1 MTEMQIL
8 RKVLFEEIEK
18 TRNGTADLVN
28 TRVLIAASNAITQ
41 TYNTELKACEV
52 MIKSQ
57 ETGANLKGVE
67 VNIFK
72 EDDKKVIDYKA
83 KDEDL

>member
-41 TYNTELKACEV
+41 TYNTELKARELLMQGMNEGFIFEGIEV
-52 MIKSQ
+52 SRTPKKIKS
-57 ETGANLKGVE
+57 NKE
-67 VNIFK
+67 V
-72 EDDKKVIDYKA
+72 
-83 KDEDL
+83 

>member
-41 TYNTELKACEV
+41 TYNTELKARELLMQEMNEGFMFEGIEV
-52 MIKSQ
+52 GRTLKKIKS
-57 ETGANLKGVE
+57 K
-67 VNIFK
+67 K
-72 EDDKKVIDYKA
+72 EA
-83 KDEDL
+83 

>member
-41 TYNTELKACEV
+41 TYNTEIKARELL
-52 MIKSQ
+52 MQEMNEGFTFEGIEIGRTPKKIKS
-57 ETGANLKGVE
+57 K
-67 VNIFK
+67 K
-72 EDDKKVIDYKA
+72 EA
-83 KDEDL
+83 

>member
-41 TYNTELKACEV
+41 TYNTELKARELLMQEMNEGLIFEGIEV
-52 MIKSQ
+52 GRTSKKIKS
-57 ETGANLKGVE
+57 K
-67 VNIFK
+67 K
-72 EDDKKVIDYKA
+72 EA
-83 KDEDL
+83 

>member
-41 TYNTELKACEV
+41 TYNTEIKARELLMQEMNEGFIFEGIEV
-52 MIKSQ
+52 GRTPKKIKS
-57 ETGANLKGVE
+57 NKE
-67 VNIFK
+67 V
-72 EDDKKVIDYKA
+72 
-83 KDEDL
+83 

>member
-41 TYNTELKACEV
+41 TYNTEIKARELL
-52 MIKSQ
+52 MQEMNEGLIFEGIKIGRTSKKIKS
-57 ETGANLKGVE
+57 NKE
-67 VNIFK
+67 V
-72 EDDKKVIDYKA
+72 
-83 KDEDL
+83 

>member
-41 TYNTELKACEV
+41 TYNTEIKARELL
-52 MIKSQ
+52 MQEMNEGLTFEGIEIGRTSKKIKS
-57 ETGANLKGVE
+57 KKE
-67 VNIFK
+67 V
-72 EDDKKVIDYKA
+72 
-83 KDEDL
+83 